1 LRRTRNQKGR
11 KNSLQLLCPAVH
23 KLEHLIELGGKEVQ
37 RGYNPPVWPQLVATL
52 AEKEKK
58 FDFFKNFPKSHM
70 AQFTKSHS
78 LSTSIPA
85 LQD

>member
-58 FDFFKNFPKSHM
+58 FDKSSEVIAVFVSFVLFFFD
-70 AQFTKSHS
+70 F
-78 LSTSIPA
+78 
-85 LQD
+85 